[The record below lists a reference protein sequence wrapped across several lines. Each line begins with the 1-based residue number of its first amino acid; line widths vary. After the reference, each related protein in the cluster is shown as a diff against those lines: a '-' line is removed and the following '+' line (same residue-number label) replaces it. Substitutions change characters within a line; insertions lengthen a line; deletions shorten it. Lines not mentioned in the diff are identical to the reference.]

1 MRLLITAGPTREHID
16 PVRFLSNCSTGKM
29 GFAIAEAAIA
39 AGHEVELIAG
49 PVSITPPAKA
59 NYTPVVS
66 ARDMLAAVMKYLP
79 TVDAVIMTAAVAD
92 WRPAEQAQDKLK
104 KHTMEPVIKLVPNP
118 DILSEIKKVKTN
130 QLVIGFAAETRNAL
144 EYAKDKLERKG
155 LDMIV
160 ANDVSQA
167 GAGFAVE
174 TNIVS
179 FITRSGIE
187 HFPLM
192 SKLEVGKEI
201 IKKIDSGEL
210 RA

>member
-29 GFAIAEAAIA
+29 GFAIAEAALA
-39 AGHEVELIAG
+39 AGHEVELVAG
-49 PVSITPPAKA
+49 PVALTPPASA
-59 NYTPVVS
+59 HYTPVIS
-66 ARDMLAAVMKYLP
+66 ARDMLAAVMEYLP

-92 WRPAEQAQDKLK
+92 WRPAEVAQDKLK

-130 QLVIGFAAETRNAL
+130 QFIVGFAAETRNAL

-160 ANDVSQA
+160 ANDVSQP
-167 GAGFAVE
+167 GAGFAVD

-179 FITRSGIE
+179 FVTQQGIE

-192 SKLEVGKEI
+192 SKREVGAKI
-201 IKKIDSGEL
+201 ITYIESKLS
-210 RA
+210 